1 MASKYTLRFTS
12 LQTSVLRR
20 CQSAQNNLVS
30 AIRVNPCLS
39 VAFLFVGG
47 CLAAAATYLRLRLR
61 PRYACPLYSAKQFAK
76 THALTPFLFVALAYA
91 PVNFNLLEVVTPHD
105 SLFGQNQE
113 VGAAAG
119 E

>member
-1 MASKYTLRFTS
+1 MASKYTLRFTY

-39 VAFLFVGG
+39 VARLFVGG
-47 CLAAAATYLRLRLR
+47 CLVAAATYLRLLLR
-61 PRYACPLYSAKQFAK
+61 PRYACPLYRAKQFAK

-91 PVNFNLLEVVTPHD
+91 PVNFNLLEIVTPHD
-105 SLFGQNQE
+105 SLFGQN
-113 VGAAAG
+113 
-119 E
+119 

>member
-20 CQSAQNNLVS
+20 CQSAQYNLVS
-30 AIRVNPCLS
+30 AIRVNPRLS

-47 CLAAAATYLRLRLR
+47 GLAAAATYLRLRLR

-76 THALTPFLFVALAYA
+76 THALTPCPFVALAYA
-91 PVNFNLLEVVTPHD
+91 LVSFELL
-105 SLFGQNQE
+105 
-113 VGAAAG
+113 
-119 E
+119 